1 MTNEEDDIV
10 RDKASNDERSVEVL
24 VKTRAVLDALAQLGP
39 SNIKTIS
46 SYVGESSSSMYR
58 LLANLVALGWVEHA
72 AKRGEY
78 RLGLACLR
86 IGGQIESRLG
96 VQDVARVSFRRHRD
110 HMGTWSLF
118 VRRGLRSVCIE
129 MRRAGMNL
137 LQAPQPGY
145 SLPMGSGAPSEVLL
159 AFLGDERF
167 DEAVEHYRFA
177 SEAGGEQSTFHHR
190 MAQMREVTRAAGY
203 SYDFGLTVPGV
214 VTIAAPVFNHQGGLC
229 AAVCLSG
236 FPRELEQAVLRGET
250 PDEVGKLLA
259 VAAEVSHGL
268 GYDPD
273 ATGDVHVGEFIL
285 SIVPEVGVSSD
296 DEDKPADDG
305 ADDMSDVDAGD
316 TVDAADGGADVA
328 DDEA

>member
-1 MTNEEDDIV
+1 M
-10 RDKASNDERSVEVL
+10 
-24 VKTRAVLDALAQLGP
+24 
-39 SNIKTIS
+39 
-46 SYVGESSSSMYR
+46 
-58 LLANLVALGWVEHA
+58 
-72 AKRGEY
+72 
-78 RLGLACLR
+78 
-86 IGGQIESRLG
+86 
-96 VQDVARVSFRRHRD
+96 
-110 HMGTWSLF
+110 
-118 VRRGLRSVCIE
+118 
-129 MRRAGMNL
+129 
-137 LQAPQPGY
+137 
-145 SLPMGSGAPSEVLL
+145 LL

-214 VTIAAPVFNHQGGLC
+214 VTIAAPVFNHQGELC

-259 VAAEVSHGL
+259 VAAEASHGL

-273 ATGDVHVGEFIL
+273 ATGDVHVGEFIP

-296 DEDKPADDG
+296 DEDEPADDG
-305 ADDMSDVDAGD
+305 AYDLSDVDAGD